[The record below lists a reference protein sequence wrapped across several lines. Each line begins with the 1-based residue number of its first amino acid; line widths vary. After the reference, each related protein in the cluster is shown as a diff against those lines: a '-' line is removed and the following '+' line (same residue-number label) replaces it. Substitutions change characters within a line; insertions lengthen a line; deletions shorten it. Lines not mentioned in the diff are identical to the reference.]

1 MKIKYVGLKQFEDA
15 FKGETGV
22 TWGPGVEHDIDA
34 AIAARMLKHPDVFA
48 LSASVKEPETPKQPE
63 APALVAEAQEPQEE
77 AQQTDDTGNV
87 PGVEDAPKAEHIMR
101 TDSGKPLVL
110 DTLDLATLRELA
122 KEQGIKVGN
131 SGAERIRERLAE
143 AFPMVG

>member
-1 MKIKYVGLKQFEDA
+1 MALIEYIGKKASRADTVAGTK
-15 FKGETGV
+15 V
-22 TWGPGVEHDIDA
+22 VWNGPGDVQEVPDLA
-34 AIAARMLKHPDVFA
+34 VFKLLKHPDVWA
-48 LSASVKEPETPKQPE
+48 LVASKPQTPKQAE
-63 APALVAEAQEPQEE
+63 APVVEESPTAEAKP
-77 AQQTDDTGNV
+77 QTDDTGNV